1 MAPHRDERSST
12 PDDDR
17 LRSLYTQRKASHR
30 APDALNQAVLD
41 QARAHKRP
49 GRWTRMVPPVAAA
62 VVVMA
67 LGLQWLRDPA
77 VTVLEERAAHAPADQ
92 APPME
97 ITSAPDSAGQSSEQT
112 SSFEAQSRSQAPAS
126 PPSLQKQAPQASA
139 LSDSAGDRLLAEPM
153 EEAEQTPTPRYL
165 HVLPG
170 ETGVFEQCDGTRVE
184 QDIELAPDED
194 WFELTWSADD
204 RIERVTPL
212 PTSPCEPDA
221 P

>member
-1 MAPHRDERSST
+1 MAPHRDERPST

-41 QARAHKRP
+41 QARAPKRP
-49 GRWTRMVPPVAAA
+49 GRWTGMVPPVAAA

-77 VTVLEERAAHAPADQ
+77 VTVLEERAADQ

-97 ITSAPDSAGQSSEQT
+97 ITSAPEFAGQSNEEASN
-112 SSFEAQSRSQAPAS
+112 FEAESRSQAPATA
-126 PPSLQKQAPQASA
+126 PSLQKQAPQASA

-153 EEAEQTPTPRYL
+153 AEAEQTLTPRYL
-165 HVLPG
+165 RAQPG
-170 ETGVFEQCDGTRVE
+170 ETGVFEQCDGTRFE
-184 QDIELAPDED
+184 QVIDQAPAEG
-194 WFELTWSADD
+194 WFELTWSAND

-212 PTSPCEPDA
+212 PASPCEPDA